1 VLRKHVTFANV
12 MSLVAVFIAL
22 GGSAVAL
29 RANSVGSRQ
38 IKDDAVKGRHVADG
52 KIKGKDL
59 KERAVG
65 TRELKPTAIDLWPF
79 VKIGSTGSFCNPT
92 SAAFVT
98 CATVD
103 VATQWPSHA
112 LLTAGGGQAGSAN
125 AEGSCKFRINSETEL
140 LSNAPAFVGDP
151 AARNE
156 PNGFGFTAT
165 SDPAQLIP
173 PGNNRFEIVCNE
185 ISGDVRFSHTF
196 SVLTVGGA
204 GFG

>member
-1 VLRKHVTFANV
+1 VTFANV
-12 MSLVAVFIAL
+12 MSVVAVFIAL

-38 IKDDAVKGRHVADG
+38 IKDEAVKGRHVADG

-59 KERAVG
+59 KEQAVG
-65 TRELKPTAIDLWPF
+65 ARELKPAALDLWPF
-79 VKIGSTGSFCNPT
+79 VKLQNAVGFCNPSSST
-92 SAAFVT
+92 YET
-98 CATVD
+98 CATI
-103 VATQWPSHA
+103 TLPLQWPSRA
-112 LLTAGGGQAGSAN
+112 LLTAGGGQEGNAGAQ
-125 AEGSCKFRINSETEL
+125 GRCKFRINGTTEL
-140 LSNAPAFVGDP
+140 LAGAPPLIGDP
-151 AARNE
+151 EARDL

-165 SDPAQLIP
+165 SDPGELIP
-173 PGNNRFEIVCNE
+173 PGNNTFEIVCNE

>member
-103 VATQWPSHA
+103 VATQWPSTHSSRLEEVRPEA
-112 LLTAGGGQAGSAN
+112 PMPRAAAS
-125 AEGSCKFRINSETEL
+125 SESTVKPSSFPTRL
-140 LSNAPAFVGDP
+140 LSWGIRPLVTNPMASASPQP
-151 AARNE
+151 PTRHNSS
-156 PNGFGFTAT
+156 PRAT
-165 SDPAQLIP
+165 TGLRSSATRSAVTCASATPSP
-173 PGNNRFEIVCNE
+173 
-185 ISGDVRFSHTF
+185 S
-196 SVLTVGGA
+196 
-204 GFG
+204 